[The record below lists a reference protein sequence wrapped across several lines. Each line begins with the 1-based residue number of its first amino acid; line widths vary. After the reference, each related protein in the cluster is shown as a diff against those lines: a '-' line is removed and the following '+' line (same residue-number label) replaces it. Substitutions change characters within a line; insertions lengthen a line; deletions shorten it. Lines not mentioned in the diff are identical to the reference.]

1 MVIGLIITIIGLSV
15 GTSIVTS
22 ISQSPLGDCAS
33 IDYDNSGVVDA
44 ADQATAGFKACDGAI
59 SGGFNIL
66 SIASSL
72 IILLV
77 IPVIYSF
84 IQNRQN

>member
-1 MVIGLIITIIGLSV
+1 MVVGLIITIIGLSV
-15 GTSIVTS
+15 GVSIVTD
-22 ISQSPLGDCAS
+22 ISQSPLGDCDS
-33 IDYDNSGVVDA
+33 QDYNGDDVVN
-44 ADQATAGFKACDGAI
+44 ATDKLHVGYKACSGTI
-59 SGGFNIL
+59 NGGFNIL

-84 IQNRQN
+84 IQSRNN